1 MLQLTWTPGHR
12 LPVWIAGYGPVALK
26 LTGRIA
32 DGAMLQIG
40 EPDLIRW
47 FVSQVRSSAE
57 EAGRD
62 PRAVQIMAAAPAHVG
77 DLADGRDRTRW
88 FPALVSNHVVD
99 LVNRYPREDLPENLT
114 QYVRD
119 REGYDYLHHAEVG
132 SSNAGF
138 VTDDIVDRFCLV
150 GPAERHVE
158 RLRELAAVGVD
169 QFNLYL
175 MNGEEEAQL
184 ELYGREVIPALRDV
198 AAA

>member
-1 MLQLTWTPGHR
+1 
-12 LPVWIAGYGPVALK
+12 
-26 LTGRIA
+26 
-32 DGAMLQIG
+32 
-40 EPDLIRW
+40 
-47 FVSQVRSSAE
+47 
-57 EAGRD
+57 
-62 PRAVQIMAAAPAHVG
+62 MAAAPAHVG

-99 LVNRYPREDLPENLT
+99 LVNRYPREDLPESLT